1 MSTGDPHGQGAPGPG
16 AAPADTAESPGAGKP
31 LGEPIATPGAA
42 DPMQQLEQRIHAAR
56 QAQERPRS
64 GDADMARGLMVVTSL
79 GFSLAGSI
87 VGGIWVGRALAAR
100 TGQAWWSEVGLLVGI
115 LSGFAVA
122 AHLLK
127 PFLRPR

>member
-1 MSTGDPHGQGAPGPG
+1 M
-16 AAPADTAESPGAGKP
+16 PASPEAGKP
-31 LGEPIATPGAA
+31 VGEPPEVQGTD
-42 DPMQQLEQRIHAAR
+42 DPMKELGQRIHAAR

-87 VGGIWVGRALAAR
+87 IGGIWVGRSLAAR
-100 TGQAWWSEVGLLVGI
+100 TGQAWWSEVGLLVGV

-122 AHLLK
+122 AHLLR